1 MIKIFNLICIILFNL
16 YAAEDIQYT
25 NSKNGLTH
33 PFFGYKK
40 EIIKEEN
47 KDEIKKS
54 VDIPKNLDK
63 MTADEIAKLIIDSKK
78 IAISF
83 QTDENIHNYIQL
95 QNYATKKSEQF
106 DIKWQQALLKDSSLD
121 LSATA
126 AKSTFA
132 RNASTADKANK
143 RAQFWKENINN
154 IGIVAFFD
162 EKEKEVNI
170 AQNKVLFFLNQD
182 YPELA
187 IRTIFKDEHSSLIK
201 EHGVGVTPDIF
212 IVYKDENENA
222 NWYRVKTGLTTKN
235 EILDNID
242 FVYEYFI
249 SPGIKK

>member
-212 IVYKDENENA
+212 IVYKDENSNA

>member
-1 MIKIFNLICIILFNL
+1 MIKILNLIFIILLNL
-16 YAAEDIQYT
+16 YSAEDMQYT

-33 PFFGYKK
+33 PFFGYRE

-47 KDEIKKS
+47 KNEVKKS

-63 MTADEIAKLIIDSKK
+63 MTTDEISKLIEDSKK
-78 IAISF
+78 IAVSF
-83 QTDENIHNYIQL
+83 PTDENIHNYIQL
-95 QNYATKKSEQF
+95 QNHATKKSEDF
-106 DIKWQQALLKDSSLD
+106 AIKWQQALLKDSSLD

-132 RNASTADKANK
+132 RNASTADKTRK
-143 RAQFWKENINN
+143 RANFWKENINN

-162 EKEKEVNI
+162 EKEKEVNT
-170 AQNKVLFFLNQD
+170 AQNKVLFFLTQD
-182 YPELA
+182 YPKLA
-187 IRTIFKDEHSSLIK
+187 IRTIFKEEHSSLIK
-201 EHGVGVTPDIF
+201 EHGVGITPDIF
-212 IVYKDENENA
+212 IVYKDENANA
-222 NWYRVKTGLTTKN
+222 NWYRIKTGLTTKN

>member
-1 MIKIFNLICIILFNL
+1 MIKIFTLICIILFNL
-16 YAAEDIQYT
+16 YAAEDVQYT

-47 KDEIKKS
+47 KDEIKKN

-63 MTADEIAKLIIDSKK
+63 MTADEIGKLVNDSKK

-95 QNYATKKSEQF
+95 QNYAMKKSEQF
-106 DIKWQQALLKDSSLD
+106 HIKWQQALLKDSSLD

-132 RNASTADKANK
+132 RNASTADKTSK

-162 EKEKEVNI
+162 KKEKEVNT
-170 AQNKVLFFLNQD
+170 AQNKVLFFLTQD

-187 IRTIFKDEHSSLIK
+187 IKTIFKDEYSSLIK

-212 IVYKDENENA
+212 IVYKDENDNA
-222 NWYRVKTGLTTKN
+222 SWYRVKAGLTTKN

-249 SPGIKK
+249 SPGMKK

>member
-1 MIKIFNLICIILFNL
+1 MIKIINILFFLLLSL
-16 YAAEDIQYT
+16 YAGEEIEYT

-40 EIIKEEN
+40 EIIKEKN
-47 KDEIKKS
+47 KDEVKKN
-54 VDIPKNLDK
+54 VEIPKNLDK
-63 MTADEIAKLIIDSKK
+63 MTADEIAKLIVDSKK

-95 QNYATKKSEQF
+95 QNYASKKSEQF
-106 DIKWQQALLKDSSLD
+106 HIKWQQALLKDSSLD

-132 RNASTADKANK
+132 RNASTADKTSK
-143 RAQFWKENINN
+143 RALFWKENINK

-162 EKEKEVNI
+162 EKEKEINI

-187 IRTIFKDEHSSLIK
+187 IRTIFKGEHSSLIK

-212 IVYKDENENA
+212 IVYKDKNENA
-222 NWYRVKTGLTTKN
+222 NWYRIKAGLTTKN

-242 FVYEYFI
+242 FVYEHFI
-249 SPGIKK
+249 TKGDKE

>member
-1 MIKIFNLICIILFNL
+1 MIKILNLIFIILLNL
-16 YAAEDIQYT
+16 YSAEDMQYT

-33 PFFGYKK
+33 PFFGYRE

-47 KDEIKKS
+47 KNEVKKS

-63 MTADEIAKLIIDSKK
+63 MTTDEISKLIEDSKK
-78 IAISF
+78 IAVSF
-83 QTDENIHNYIQL
+83 PTDENIHNYIQL
-95 QNYATKKSEQF
+95 QNHATKKSEDF
-106 DIKWQQALLKDSSLD
+106 ALKWQQALLKDSSLD

-132 RNASTADKANK
+132 RNASTADKTRK
-143 RAQFWKENINN
+143 RANFWKENINN

-162 EKEKEVNI
+162 EKEKEVNT
-170 AQNKVLFFLNQD
+170 AQNKVLFFLTQD
-182 YPELA
+182 YPKLA
-187 IRTIFKDEHSSLIK
+187 IRTIFKEEHSSLIK
-201 EHGVGVTPDIF
+201 EHGVGITPDIF
-212 IVYKDENENA
+212 IVYKDENANA
-222 NWYRVKTGLTTKN
+222 NWYRIKTGLTTKN

>member
-1 MIKIFNLICIILFNL
+1 MIKILNLICLILLNL
-16 YAAEDIQYT
+16 NAAEDIEEYT

-33 PFFGYKK
+33 PFFGYKEVIKK
-40 EIIKEEN
+40 EDN

-54 VDIPKNLDK
+54 VEIPKDLHK
-63 MTADEIAKLIIDSKK
+63 MTADEISKLIVDSKK
-78 IAISF
+78 IAVAF
-83 QTDENIHNYIQL
+83 PTDKNIHNYIQL
-95 QNYATKKSEQF
+95 QNHATKKSENF
-106 DIKWQQALLKDSSLD
+106 AIKWQQAILKDSSLD

-143 RAQFWKENINN
+143 RTQFWKENINK
-154 IGIVAFFD
+154 IGIVTFFD
-162 EKEKEVNI
+162 KKEKEVNI
-170 AQNKVLFFLNQD
+170 AQNKVLFFLNKD

-201 EHGVGVTPDIF
+201 EHGVGVTPDVF

-222 NWYRVKTGLTTKN
+222 TWYRVKSGLTTKN

-242 FVYEYFI
+242 FVYEHFI
-249 SPGIKK
+249 SQGIK

>member
-1 MIKIFNLICIILFNL
+1 MMKIITMLFLSLLSL
-16 YAAEDIQYT
+16 YAAVEIEYT

-47 KDEIKKS
+47 KDEVKKS
-54 VDIPKNLDK
+54 VEIPKDLDR
-63 MTADEIAKLIIDSKK
+63 MTADEISKLIVDSKK
-78 IAISF
+78 IAVSF
-83 QTDENIHNYIQL
+83 PTDENIHNYIQL
-95 QNYATKKSEQF
+95 QNHATKKSEDF
-106 DIKWQQALLKDSSLD
+106 AIKWQQAILKDSSLD

-132 RNASTADKANK
+132 RNASTADKTNK

-162 EKEKEVNI
+162 KKEKEVNT
-170 AQNKVLFFLNQD
+170 AQDKVLFFLNQD
-182 YPELA
+182 YPGLA
-187 IRTIFKDEHSSLIK
+187 IRTIFKDEYPSLIK
-201 EHGVGVTPDIF
+201 EHSVGVTPDIF
-212 IVYKDENENA
+212 IVYKDESENA
-222 NWYRVKTGLTTKN
+222 SWYRIKAGLTTKN

-249 SPGIKK
+249 SSGAKK

>member
-40 EIIKEEN
+40 EIIKEKN

-63 MTADEIAKLIIDSKK
+63 MTADEIAKLIEDSKK
-78 IAISF
+78 VAVSF
-83 QTDENIHNYIQL
+83 PTDENIHNYIQL
-95 QNYATKKSEQF
+95 QNHATKKSEDF
-106 DIKWQQALLKDSSLD
+106 ALKWQQALLKDSSLD

>member
-1 MIKIFNLICIILFNL
+1 MIKIFTLIYIILFNL
-16 YAAEDIQYT
+16 YAAEDVQYT

-47 KDEIKKS
+47 KDEIKKN

-63 MTADEIAKLIIDSKK
+63 MTADEIGKLVNDSKK

-95 QNYATKKSEQF
+95 QNYAMKKSEQF
-106 DIKWQQALLKDSSLD
+106 HIKWQQALLKDSSLD

-132 RNASTADKANK
+132 RNASTANKTRK
-143 RAQFWKENINN
+143 RADFWKENINN

-162 EKEKEVNI
+162 EKEKEVNT
-170 AQNKVLFFLNQD
+170 AQNKVLFFLTQD

-187 IRTIFKDEHSSLIK
+187 IKTIFKDEYSSLIK

-212 IVYKDENENA
+212 IVYKDENDNA
-222 NWYRVKTGLTTKN
+222 SWYRVKAGLTTKN

-249 SPGIKK
+249 SPGMKK

>member
-16 YAAEDIQYT
+16 YADEDIQYT

-162 EKEKEVNI
+162 VKEKEVNI